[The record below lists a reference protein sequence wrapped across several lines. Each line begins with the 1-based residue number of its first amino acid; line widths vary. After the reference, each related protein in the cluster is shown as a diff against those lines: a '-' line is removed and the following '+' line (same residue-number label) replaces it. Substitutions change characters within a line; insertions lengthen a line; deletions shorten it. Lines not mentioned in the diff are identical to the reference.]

1 MLIALAGN
9 LGLVAPA
16 IEQAAITS
24 VLISMLMSP
33 FLIQQTP
40 RLVRLLI
47 EKVVLSDSGLE
58 IVWCDAGWQALS
70 AELSPGT
77 IGAELA
83 EMEAA

>member
-1 MLIALAGN
+1 MA
-9 LGLVAPA
+9 
-16 IEQAAITS
+16 
-24 VLISMLMSP
+24 
-33 FLIQQTP
+33 
-40 RLVRLLI
+40 LLI

-58 IVWCDAGWQALS
+58 IVWCDAGWQALG

>member
-1 MLIALAGN
+1 MRRLASMWPN
-9 LGLVAPA
+9 LFAA
-16 IEQAAITS
+16 EQ
-24 VLISMLMSP
+24 
-33 FLIQQTP
+33 Q

-58 IVWCDAGWQALS
+58 IVWCDAGWHALS